1 MKLKYI
7 KEYANFNKHPE
18 DKKVVKK
25 ILDKEEE
32 DKKVS
37 DEEMKT
43 ALVQVAAFD
52 KSDLEDIDPEPLFKG
67 LVRDLKI
74 DEVEEDREEEEEEE
88 IDPDLRNKK

>member
-25 ILDKEEE
+25 ILDKEDK

-43 ALVQVAAFD
+43 ALVQVAGFENR
-52 KSDLEDIDPEPLFKG
+52 DLENIDPKPLFNG
-67 LVRDLKI
+67 LVRDLEI